1 LCKYLVRFLDNGRIC
16 FFAFEIYLPL
26 AFVINLN
33 HLPSASLPQVSAQN
47 MAGVQSNIKNV
58 NDKSIFAGAI

>member
-1 LCKYLVRFLDNGRIC
+1 MGE
-16 FFAFEIYLPL
+16 FAILLFEIYLPL
-26 AFVINLN
+26 AFVSNLN

-58 NDKSIFAGAI
+58 IDKTIFAGAI